1 MSSARS
7 EVVRWAVRAGVVAGT
22 AAATTVVRRRA
33 ARRAELMGAE
43 FVEPPAAEDPES
55 LGGLHTEADVVLTED
70 GVPLCV
76 EIEEGPADGPTIV
89 FLPGFC
95 LHMDAWYFQRRDLRG
110 VVRCVYYDH
119 RGHGRSGRG
128 DRDRATIEQLARDL
142 RVVLDAVVGD
152 GPVVLVGHSLGG
164 MALMAFAEAFPE
176 EFGDRVVGAALIATS
191 PGKLAEATLG
201 LPAAVVRR
209 LWKYSPGVVDLVS
222 NRPILINRGIGADRD
237 IGLWITK
244 RLSFGRR
251 DVDPEVA
258 RFAGELLN
266 STPLDVFGEF
276 FPEFHRHG
284 KEDALPVFRNCQ
296 TLIVAGDRDVL
307 TPPDHSRAMAA
318 QVPEAELMVLE
329 DAGHLVLLE
338 RPEEVNAAIR
348 RLLERVRLA
357 TQRPPAVPGRRMAR

>member
-1 MSSARS
+1 MSPART
-7 EVVRWAVRAGVVAGT
+7 EVVRWALRAGVLAGT

-33 ARRAELMGAE
+33 ARRAEPS
-43 FVEPPAAEDPES
+43 VDRRDEPGL
-55 LGGLHTEADVVLTED
+55 LGGLHTEAVVVLTED

-76 EIEEGPADGPTIV
+76 EIEPGPPDLDGPTIV
-89 FLPGFC
+89 FLAGFC
-95 LHMDAWYFQRRDLRG
+95 LNMDAWHFQREDLRG
-110 VVRCVYYDH
+110 VVRCVFYDH

-142 RVVLDAVVGD
+142 RAVLDAVVGD

-164 MALMAFAEAFPE
+164 MTVMAFAEAFGA
-176 EFGDRVVGAALIATS
+176 EFGKRVVGAALIATS
-191 PGKLAEATLG
+191 SGKLAEATLG

-237 IGLWITK
+237 VGLFITK

-258 RFAGELLN
+258 QFAGDLLN

-276 FPEFHRHG
+276 FPEFHRHD
-284 KEDALPVFRNCQ
+284 KEAALPVFRECQ
-296 TLIVAGDRDVL
+296 TLIVAGARDVL
-307 TPPDHSRAMAA
+307 TPPDHSRGMAM

-329 DAGHLVLLE
+329 EAGHLVLLE
-338 RPEEVNAAIR
+338 QPDEVNAAIR

-357 TQRPPAVPGRRMAR
+357 TQRPSVGHQRRAAR